1 MVHASVGVAQ
11 RYLDAFAGADPDVIS
26 ALVTDDFVNEHLA
39 ELGGGCVGRTEYR
52 QRLPGF
58 LGTFVGAR
66 YTVVAIG
73 ALDLDGQVVARYRF
87 NAEYEGTPIDI
98 PGVMWFEVRDGLVAR
113 RTDVWDSLTFLRQ
126 TGQAD

>member
-1 MVHASVGVAQ
+1 MVDAAVEVARQ
-11 RYLDAFAGADPDVIS
+11 YLDAFAGGEPDVIS
-26 ALVTDDFVNEHLA
+26 ALVTNDFVNEHLA
-39 ELGGGCVGRTEYR
+39 ELGGGCVGRAEYR
-52 QRLPGF
+52 RRLPDF

-87 NAEYEGTPIDI
+87 NAQYEGTPIDI
-98 PGVMWFEVRDGLVAR
+98 PGVMWFDVRDGLVAR
-113 RTDVWDSLTFLRQ
+113 RTDLWDSLTFLRQ

>member
-1 MVHASVGVAQ
+1 VVNAPVEVAR
-11 RYLDAFAGADPDVIS
+11 RYLDAFADADPEVIS

-39 ELGGGCVGRTEYR
+39 ELGGGCVGRTEYHR
-52 QRLPGF
+52 RLPGF

-87 NAEYEGTPIDI
+87 NAHYEGTPIDL
-98 PGVMWFEVRDGLVAR
+98 PGVMWFEIRDGLVAR

>member
-1 MVHASVGVAQ
+1 MVGAPVEIAQ
-11 RYLDAFAGADPDVIS
+11 RYLDAFADADPDVIS
-26 ALVTDDFVNEHLA
+26 ALVTEDFVNEHLA
-39 ELGGGCVGRTEYR
+39 ELGGGCVGRAEYR
-52 QRLPGF
+52 RRLPGF

-87 NAEYEGTPIDI
+87 NAHFEGTPIDI

-113 RTDVWDSLTFLRQ
+113 RTDLWDSLTFLRQ